1 MRVRGTNITD
11 IVILVVDA
19 VEGPLEQ
26 TIESLRAIRKS
37 QCNMVV
43 VCNFKIKEITI
54 LYYIALILKRFCNH
68 VLILLKCLPEGN

>member
-26 TIESLRAIRKS
+26 TLESLRAIRKS
-37 QCNMVV
+37 QCNMIVV
-43 VCNFKIKEITI
+43 RFGKYLWKESSLGDTNIYWGVTEI
-54 LYYIALILKRFCNH
+54 PIH
-68 VLILLKCLPEGN
+68 VY

>member
-26 TIESLRAIRKS
+26 TVESLRAIRHS
-37 QCNMVV
+37 QCNMIVV
-43 VCNFKIKEITI
+43 R
-54 LYYIALILKRFCNH
+54 L
-68 VLILLKCLPEGN
+68 

>member
-26 TIESLRAIRKS
+26 TIESLRAIRQS
-37 QCNMVV
+37 QCNMIVV
-43 VCNFKIKEITI
+43 
-54 LYYIALILKRFCNH
+54 
-68 VLILLKCLPEGN
+68 